1 MNAKNFMELR
11 DYLQVI
17 HHVPGRIRVRMN
29 PLLLTN
35 SKALSLV
42 NEELDPDVISNAPG
56 IKKARLNP
64 MLGTLML
71 EYDAGIIEPGVL
83 DLLFKS
89 QDKDL
94 FTEAFGEIAANLGL
108 FHQNSNDKF

>member
-1 MNAKNFMELR
+1 
-11 DYLQVI
+11 
-17 HHVPGRIRVRMN
+17 
-29 PLLLTN
+29 
-35 SKALSLV
+35 
-42 NEELDPDVISNAPG
+42 
-56 IKKARLNP
+56 